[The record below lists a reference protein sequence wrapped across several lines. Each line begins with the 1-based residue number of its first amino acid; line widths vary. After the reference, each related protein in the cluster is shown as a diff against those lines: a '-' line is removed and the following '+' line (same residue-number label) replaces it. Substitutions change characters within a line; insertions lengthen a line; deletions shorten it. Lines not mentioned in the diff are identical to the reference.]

1 MRTPLLMIV
10 FGLALT
16 GGANAATMTAA
27 QALAPVTVSPIAAE
41 PLFTG
46 IEQNGQTVTLSMG
59 QELAVALPDNPTS
72 GFQWRLGDLD
82 QGVLV
87 LDGDP
92 QVRAAPGASGP
103 VGPDTS
109 VWTFATIGPGAT
121 TVTLSSVHPWDPAGA
136 PDQQF
141 TLNVVVR

>member
-1 MRTPLLMIV
+1 MRKPLLMVV
-10 FGLALT
+10 FGVALA
-16 GGANAATMTAA
+16 GGTNAAVMPIAE
-27 QALAPVTVSPIAAE
+27 ALAPVAVSPIAAE
-41 PLFTG
+41 PFFAG
-46 IEQNGQTVTLSMG
+46 IEQNGQTVTLTTG

-72 GFQWRLGDLD
+72 GFAWRLGDLD
-82 QGVLV
+82 QGVLI

-109 VWTFATIGPGAT
+109 VWTFAAVGPGVT
-121 TVTLSSVHPWDPAGA
+121 TVTLLSVHPWDPAGV
-136 PDQQF
+136 PDQQY